1 MDVDVPHRRCHGLWP
16 SPTLFRDL
24 SASSQL
30 QVGDKLLPEPFL
42 MTKNNVRKI
51 FLCVTQFLSCSKYQ
65 LLAPSDIEAD
75 GHTTLD
81 KLPANCHSTAMKFNS
96 QVILT

>member
-1 MDVDVPHRRCHGLWP
+1 MAESKVMDDVPHRRCHGLWP

-42 MTKNNVRKI
+42 MTKNYVGKF
-51 FLCVTQFLSCSKYQ
+51 FLFFTQFLTRSSSKYQ
-65 LLAPSDIEAD
+65 LLC
-75 GHTTLD
+75 TL
-81 KLPANCHSTAMKFNS
+81 
-96 QVILT
+96 